1 MLKAKKSGIIL
12 CLISAALIL
21 FLSGCSKKASAA
33 STAEPEKAASWEE
46 EVGLADNLSADEL
59 YAKAKE
65 EGTVTIYSMSS
76 RFNDVKETFEAQYP
90 GIEVVTYDMRN
101 SEILEKFQRE
111 HEAGIR
117 TADLL
122 FVKDSDGAVYNEFAK
137 MGLVKGFVPEDM
149 MKTAPAEYQSG
160 GYAPY
165 FEMKQIFYNS
175 EVYDS
180 CPMDSWWDL
189 TRPEYRGK
197 IILRS
202 PIENSEIMGLFI
214 TMVKNSDD
222 MAAAYK
228 KEFGEDLVLNGT
240 ENAGYEFLKRLSAN
254 DLIVMTSD
262 GDITK
267 AVGAPGQTD
276 PPFGIATSSK
286 MRKAGP
292 DLLVNVAEDLSPRL
306 GILDPAYLYV
316 ADHSEHVNAAKLMIR
331 WVGGEAD
338 GTGPGF
344 SPFHVRGSWP
354 SRTDVAPVETQDLDS
369 LNVWPVDMEYNYRAA
384 DDLRNFWL
392 TLQ

>member
-1 MLKAKKSGIIL
+1 MLKAKKTAIVICL
-12 CLISAALIL
+12 VTAALALLIS
-21 FLSGCSKKASAA
+21 GCTKKAYAA
-33 STAEPEKAASWEE
+33 SSEEAEVSWEE
-46 EVGLADNLSADEL
+46 TVGLGDNLSADEL

-65 EGTVTIYSMSS
+65 EGKVTVYSMSS
-76 RFNDVKETFEAQYP
+76 RFNDVKDTFEARYP
-90 GIEVVTYDMRN
+90 GIELVAYDMRN

-122 FVKDSDGAVYNEFAK
+122 FIKDSDGAVYNEFVK
-137 MGLVKGFVPEDM
+137 MGLVKGFIPADM
-149 MKTAPAEYQSG
+149 MKTAPAEYQKG

-165 FEMKQIFYNS
+165 FEMKQVFYNT
-175 EVYDS
+175 EVYDG
-180 CPMDSWWDL
+180 CPIDSWWDL
-189 TRPEYRGK
+189 TRPEYKGK
-197 IILRS
+197 VILRS

-228 KEFGEDLVLNGT
+228 KEFGKDIVLDGT

-262 GDITK
+262 GDIVE
-267 AVGAPGQTD
+267 AVGAPGQVD

-292 DLLVNVAEDLSPRL
+292 DLLVNVAEELSPRL

-316 ADHSEHVNAAKLMIR
+316 ADQAEHVNAAKLLIR

-344 SPFHVRGSWP
+344 KPFHVRGSWP
-354 SRTDVAPVETQDLDS
+354 SRTDVPTVETQALDS
-369 LNVWPVDMEYNYRAA
+369 LNVWPVDLEYNYLAA

-392 TLQ
+392 ALQ